1 MAAARPRTI
10 ALHLPSFAATERLL
24 AFAVPLA
31 ARFGA
36 KLIGVHVLPT
46 VVVYADATVS
56 MGTEFIVAQQE
67 TFQADSAR
75 IESTFRD
82 STGAAG
88 VSHAWLGGDA
98 ANEPTMRTVSE
109 RCQASDLVICSQ
121 YEETIPAAAGYSPD
135 EMILSIGRP
144 VIVVPSAGASPD
156 IGRRVLLGWNGKR
169 EAARVAFDLLGVVE
183 EGAAVRIASV
193 DGKGADTAPAL
204 REALTAHGLQVDI
217 IADRAEGTTTADR
230 LFTSAAEFGADLLAI
245 GAYSRSR
252 IRETVFGGTSSRVL
266 REPKLPVIATH

>member
-1 MAAARPRTI
+1 MAAAHPRTI
-10 ALHLPSFAATERLL
+10 ALHLPSLAATEGLL

-36 KLIGVHVLPT
+36 KLVGVHVLPT

-67 TFQADSAR
+67 TFQADAAR
-75 IESTFRD
+75 IESAFRERA
-82 STGAAG
+82 GAAG
-88 VSHAWLGGDA
+88 VSLAWLGGDA

-109 RCQASDLVICSQ
+109 RCQASDLVICAQ

-135 EMILSIGRP
+135 EMVLSVGRP
-144 VIVVPSAGASPD
+144 VLVVPATGASPD
-156 IGRRVLLGWNGKR
+156 IGRRILIGWNGKR
-169 EAARVAFDLLGVVE
+169 EAARVAFDLIRLVD
-183 EGAAVRIASV
+183 EGAAVRIVTV
-193 DGKGADTAPAL
+193 DGKGADTTQAL
-204 REALTAHGLQVDI
+204 REALQAHGLSVDV
-217 IADRAEGTTTADR
+217 IADRAEGATAADR
-230 LFTSAAEFGADLLAI
+230 LFACAADFGADLLAI

-266 REPKLPVIATH
+266 REPKLPVLAAH

>member
-31 ARFGA
+31 ARYGA
-36 KLIGVHVLPT
+36 RLIGVHVLPT

-67 TFQADSAR
+67 TFQADAAR
-75 IESTFRD
+75 IESAFRER
-82 STGAAG
+82 SGAAG
-88 VSHAWLGGDA
+88 VAHGWLGGDA

-109 RCQASDLVICSQ
+109 RCQASDLVICAQ

-135 EMILSIGRP
+135 EMVLSVGRP
-144 VIVVPSAGASPD
+144 IIVVPAAGASPD
-156 IGRRVLLGWNGKR
+156 IGKRILIGWNGKR
-169 EAARVAFDLLGVVE
+169 EAARVAFDLIGIAD
-183 EGAAVRIASV
+183 EGAQVRIATV
-193 DGKGADTAPAL
+193 DGKGAGTAEAL
-204 REALTAHGLQVDI
+204 REALEVHGLKVDV
-217 IADRAEGTTTADR
+217 IADQAEGATTAER
-230 LFTSAAEFGADLLAI
+230 LFACAADFGADLLAI

-266 REPKLPVIATH
+266 REPKLPVIASH